1 MEKGVM
7 KIYEDKEIVISC
19 KQLTSKFYVIP
30 MGNLIEENTEII
42 ISKRGELYGDSI
54 IRRTF

>member
-1 MEKGVM
+1 M